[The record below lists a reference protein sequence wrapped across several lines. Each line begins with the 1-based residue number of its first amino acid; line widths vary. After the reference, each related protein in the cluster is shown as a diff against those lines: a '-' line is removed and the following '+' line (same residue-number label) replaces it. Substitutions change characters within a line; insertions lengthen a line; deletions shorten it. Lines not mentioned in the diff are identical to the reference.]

1 MPARARTE
9 CRVRRAETDKVD
21 TRPGVKVAR
30 RAATEW
36 GVLSLDELR
45 ACGLSRD
52 AVVVR
57 VANGHLHPMYRGVYA
72 VGHAKPPLEGFFLA
86 AVKACGPGAVLSHH
100 AAAAFWGLVPWDGR
114 HLEVTVTG
122 STTRLHQGIRVHRTL
137 SLDAQDR
144 RCHQGIPA
152 TSPARTLL
160 DLAGTRLPDD
170 RLRRAVREAQ
180 ARKCVTVA
188 QLVEVLARL
197 PRRRGSRRLARIV
210 ATGPAPTR
218 SELED
223 AALDLLLRGG
233 FAHPDVNVALILAG
247 RRVVPDFRWPAQRL
261 IVEADGAAWHDNPL
275 ARADDA
281 ERQALL
287 EAHGERVVR
296 VTWEQVIV
304 RPRQTLARLTGAGAP
319 AAQRVS
325 S

>member
-1 MPARARTE
+1 M
-9 CRVRRAETDKVD
+9 
-21 TRPGVKVAR
+21 KVAR
-30 RAATEW
+30 RAASEW

-144 RCHQGIPA
+144 RCHRGIPA

-170 RLRRAVREAQ
+170 RLRRAVREGLATK
-180 ARKCVTVA
+180 RVSIA
-188 QLVEVLARL
+188 QLADVLVRH
-197 PRRRGSRRLARIV
+197 PERRGCRRLAAIV
-210 ATGPAPTR
+210 ATGVPTR

-223 AALDLLLRGG
+223 ATLDLLLRGG
-233 FAHPDVNVALILAG
+233 FAHPDVNVALVLAG

-296 VTWEQVIV
+296 AGHRS
-304 RPRQTLARLTGAGAP
+304 RPPAGHRP
-319 AAQRVS
+319 AAPDPDPPHGSGSTRGAASVEFVGLRPTKS
-325 S
+325 TLGGPGRLLRM